1 MPADAMLA
9 PISAATA
16 TDTAPQSHVFAV
28 LSQSRARL
36 ERQAELGNALRLAQW
51 HNREDRTGYS
61 RPGHHTL
68 SVYLQGGQDVRVLG
82 ERSSQDAA
90 HGQPGS
96 FCVLPADHESQW
108 QIAGD
113 LRFVHLYLSDG
124 AWAQRIVQLLD
135 AEPRAYT
142 LAPRI
147 FGQDP
152 VLAGWAQQVAGLDWN
167 NTVQRLQAHQL
178 SEAVLDRLVLLA
190 ARPHERERAL
200 QLAKGGLAPAAR
212 RRVLA
217 TIEAQLE
224 AGLSEGLSLAALAAL
239 ANLSEFH
246 FARMFRN
253 SLGCSPHG
261 WISQRRAARAR
272 TLLRQR
278 RPVLSLA
285 QVAAEC
291 GYASA
296 SHLSRSLK
304 ADLGATPGEW
314 RRAG

>member
-1 MPADAMLA
+1 MPTDATLA
-9 PISAATA
+9 PSSATA
-16 TDTAPQSHVFAV
+16 DTAAQSHVFAV

-36 ERQAELGNALRLAQW
+36 ERQAELGNSLRLAQW

-82 ERSSQDAA
+82 ERSSLDAA

-152 VLAGWAQQVAGLDWN
+152 VLAGWAQQVASLDWN

-178 SEAVLDRLVLLA
+178 SETVLDRLVLLA
-190 ARPHERERAL
+190 ARPHARERAL

-224 AGLSEGLSLAALAAL
+224 AGQNEGLSLAALAAV

-272 TLLRQR
+272 ALLQQR

>member
-1 MPADAMLA
+1 MPTKATPAPNAAAAD
-9 PISAATA
+9 TA
-16 TDTAPQSHVFAV
+16 TQSHVFAV

-36 ERQAELGNALRLAQW
+36 ERQAELGSALRLAQW
-51 HNREDRTGYS
+51 HNRDDRTGYS

-68 SVYLQGGQDVRVLG
+68 SVYLQGGQDVRVRG
-82 ERSSQDAA
+82 ERSPLDAE
-90 HGQPGS
+90 HGQPGT

-152 VLAGWAQQVAGLDWN
+152 VLASWAQQVAALDWH

-178 SEAVLDRLVLLA
+178 SEAALDRLVLLA

-200 QLAKGGLAPAAR
+200 QLAKGGLASAAR

-217 TIEAQLE
+217 YIEAQLE
-224 AGLSEGLSLAALAAL
+224 AGQSEGLSLAALAAE

-272 TLLRQR
+272 ALLLQR
-278 RPVLSLA
+278 RPLLSLA
-285 QVAAEC
+285 QVAADC

-314 RRAG
+314 RRAS